1 VTAVPLGRRVTEAVL
16 LPTIAVVL
24 SLATGALLLLA
35 VDVDPVDAYESMFSA
50 AFGSRYSLSI
60 TIGKAIPRLMAA
72 LGIAIALRAGLWN
85 IGAEGQIYIGA
96 TAATAVVLATPGL
109 PFPMPLLLAMLAGTL
124 AGGLWAAVPGV
135 LRATRGISEVITS
148 LMLVYVAIQLTSY
161 LLTGPWSV
169 PHSTFPSTEPFPSAA
184 RLPNIWPGTLLNAGA
199 VVAVL
204 SATVAWFIMSRS
216 TYGLRL
222 RAFGGSEPA
231 ARFAG
236 VRVKRLIVSAMAL
249 SGVFAGLAGALE
261 VLGVRGR
268 LLEGFSPGY
277 GFEAIA
283 IALLGRL
290 RVAGIVVAALL
301 FAALDAG
308 STGLLTS
315 GTDVP
320 TSIVQILA
328 AMAVIYVLMALGV
341 NQMWIKRRRA
351 REALRA
357 AHESPQLEPA
367 ASQPVSSA

>member
-1 VTAVPLGRRVTEAVL
+1 MAESVL
-16 LPTIAVVL
+16 FPIIAVVL

-35 VDVDPVDAYESMFSA
+35 VDVDPIDAYESMFSA
-50 AFGSRYSLSI
+50 AFGSQNSLSI

-85 IGAEGQIYIGA
+85 IGAEGQIYVGA
-96 TAATAVVLATPGL
+96 TAATAVVLATGGL
-109 PFPMPLLLAMLAGTL
+109 PFPIPLVLALVAGTV
-124 AGGLWAAVPGV
+124 AGCLWAALPGV
-135 LRATRGISEVITS
+135 LRATRGVSEVITS

-169 PHSTFPSTEPFPSAA
+169 PQSTFPATEPFPSAA

-199 VVAVL
+199 VIAVL
-204 SATVAWFIMSRS
+204 SAVVAWFLMSRS
-216 TYGLRL
+216 AFGLRL
-222 RAFGGSEPA
+222 RAIGGSEQA

-236 VRVKRLIVSAMAL
+236 VRVKRIIVLAMAV
-249 SGVFAGLAGALE
+249 SGTFAGLAGAVE

-290 RVAGIVVAALL
+290 RVSGIVLAALL

-328 AMAVIYVLMALGV
+328 AMSVIYVLMALGL
-341 NQMWIKRRRA
+341 NDLWIKRRRA
-351 REALRA
+351 REALRTA
-357 AHESPQLEPA
+357 RSESETRPTGLTEPA
-367 ASQPVSSA
+367 RSA